1 MPAVFANSLN
11 EAGISVLAGM
21 FQLDVDLC
29 YSEATILY
37 GMLDYE
43 DASTL
48 VEVVSLMKKLQHNKI
63 YKNFYKLAVTL
74 LNVPVT
80 TTTCE
85 PSHSKVGFVKSAVR
99 SSMK

>member
-37 GMLDYE
+37 GMPDYE
-43 DASTL
+43 AAA
-48 VEVVSLMKKLQHNKI
+48 EVVSLMKKLQHNKI

-85 PSHSKVGFVKSAVR
+85 RSHSKVGFVKSAVR